1 MKIQNVNDASF
12 KVYGR
17 VLTKDYDVKELVKA
31 MQNTDAPAD
40 DVVYFPSIKELED
53 LPIKKVIE
61 ESVFGGLTIQVGY
74 CNGTNHKLNAVE
86 YHRNSELGVAATDM
100 ILLLGKQQ
108 DIEADNTY
116 DTSKMEAFFV
126 PAGEV
131 VEMYATTLHYAP
143 CSVDG
148 KPFRNVVILPLDTNT
163 EINKQ
168 PKGAKEDVLLFAK
181 NKWLI
186 GHKDADIAGAFNG
199 LKGENI
205 TV

>member
-148 KPFRNVVILPLDTNT
+148 KPFRYVVILPLDTNT